1 MKRDSMRW
9 FAQYPRS
16 TAVFRMMSLWLALLV
31 FSPVAALAETEIG
44 DPRTMTFDPIVFQP
58 PKAERRVLG
67 NGMIV
72 YLMEDHELPLIDLQ
86 VTIRT
91 GSIYEPADRIGLAS
105 MTGSLIRSGGNRSH
119 SSEALDEILDQIAV
133 SMSVHIGT
141 DSGEASLNT
150 LKKDFDAA
158 LKLFSET
165 LMFPTFEEEKLV
177 IEKNRALED
186 ILRRNDRPSGIATRE
201 FFKQVYGADNPYA
214 RESTVETIN
223 AITRTDLIA
232 FHQKYFVPNNI
243 ILGITGDFEKEA
255 MVQSLEKAFAG
266 WEKKPV
272 VFPMVAGVKEREKGA
287 VYKIFKQIPQTQVRI
302 GHLGIKQDNPDFF
315 ALSIMNDI
323 LGAGGLT
330 SRLFQDVRTRQ
341 GLAYSVGS
349 VFQPGRF
356 ERGFFLAYGAT
367 RAEKSLQAI
376 TTMIQQ
382 IKSIRE
388 GLVTDEE
395 LQRAKDAFL
404 NSFIFS
410 FSSPVQMVA
419 RQISLEYYGLPA
431 DFLEQYRVNVEKVT
445 KTDILRVAERY
456 LHPSRLIIM
465 AVGDES
471 LFEKPLSELG
481 TVEELLLIP

>member
-1 MKRDSMRW
+1 MKRGGMNRFTQSVLFLW
-9 FAQYPRS
+9 I
-16 TAVFRMMSLWLALLV
+16 VFFL
-31 FSPVAALAETEIG
+31 FFPVAAPAETGEV
-44 DPRTMTFDPIVFQP
+44 DPRTMTFDPIVFQS
-58 PKAERRVLG
+58 PKAERRVLS
-67 NGMIV
+67 NGMIL

-86 VTIRT
+86 AMIRT
-91 GSIYEPADRIGLAS
+91 GSIYEPADRIGLAGI
-105 MTGSLIRSGGNRSH
+105 TGSLIRSGGNRSH

-133 SMSVHIGT
+133 SMSVHIGS

-165 LMFPTFEEEKLV
+165 LMFPAFEEEKLV

-186 ILRRNDRPSGIATRE
+186 ILRRNDRPSGIANRE
-201 FFKQVYGADNPYA
+201 FFKQVYGAGNPYA
-214 RESTVETIN
+214 RESTAETVN
-223 AITRTDLIA
+223 AITRADLIV
-232 FHQKYFVPNNI
+232 FHQKYFVPNNM

-255 MVQSLEKAFAG
+255 MVESLEKAFSG
-266 WEKKPV
+266 WGKKV
-272 VFPMVAGVKEREKGA
+272 VDFPAVTAVIEREKGA
-287 VYKIFKQIPQTQVRI
+287 VYKISKQIPQTQVRI
-302 GHLGIKQDNPDFF
+302 GHLGIKQNNPDFF

-382 IKSIRE
+382 IKTIRE
-388 GLVTDEE
+388 ASVTDEE
-395 LQRAKDAFL
+395 LQQAKDAFL

-410 FSSPVQMVA
+410 FSSPAQMVA
-419 RQISLEYYGLPA
+419 RQISLEYDGLPA
-431 DFLEQYRVNVEKVT
+431 DFLEQYRANVEKVT
-445 KTDILRVAERY
+445 KADILRVAEKY
-456 LHPSRLIIM
+456 LHPDRLIIM

-481 TVEELLLIP
+481 TVEELVLIP